1 MELLLQYLEEAAINR
16 ESEAMN
22 QENLKHIAAVE
33 EQTACSI
40 RKGNPSY
47 ENYGESQG
55 TSHEEAIWITG
66 TSKRSGAKI

>member
-1 MELLLQYLEEAAINR
+1 
-16 ESEAMN
+16 MN